1 MVRSNQNHL
10 LSMVWKK
17 IWKSFEEKS
26 IFTFSIFNFISLS
39 VCFLEIASFVTF
51 EWRPL
56 VRRLENR
63 SNVIAITVYTEPQKL
78 GKFQI
83 FDFVILH
90 FQLLVNS
97 KKGFP

>member
-1 MVRSNQNHL
+1 MVRSNQNHSL
-10 LSMVWKK
+10 NMIWKK

-63 SNVIAITVYTEPQKL
+63 SNVIAITVYTEPQKF

-90 FQLLVNS
+90 FQ
-97 KKGFP
+97 

>member
-17 IWKSFEEKS
+17 IWKSFEE
-26 IFTFSIFNFISLS
+26 IFFPFSIFNLISLS

-63 SNVIAITVYTEPQKL
+63 SNVIAITVYTEPQKF
-78 GKFQI
+78 GKFHI
-83 FDFVILH
+83 LDFVILH
-90 FQLLVNS
+90 FQ
-97 KKGFP
+97 